1 LIKYDAAVKDDRHGN
16 HGLGDAKFAVQT
28 QQEQTAANDG
38 KFPDDEM
45 MPERCDCPVRNG
57 IQLRAPAI
65 QDDVGEKGVKNVQHD
80 NAEQHRE
87 KSMTVTVDI
96 TAPKP
101 ILSSAEAAS
110 PAAGE
115 RIAAQHGGGLQAAIG
130 MISHFHIQK
139 NERYALGPLYLKKLS
154 FLNTRNV

>member
-1 LIKYDAAVKDDRHGN
+1 LIKYDATVKDNRHGN
-16 HGLGDAKFAVQT
+16 RGLGDAKFAVET

-45 MPERCDCPVRNG
+45 MPERCDCPIRKG

-65 QDDVGEKGVKNVQHD
+65 QDHVGEKGVKNVQHD
-80 NAEQHRE
+80 NPEQHRE

-110 PAAGE
+110 PTAGE
-115 RIAAQHGGGLQAAIG
+115 RIAAQHGGGLQSAIG
-130 MISHFHIQK
+130 MISHFHIQQD
-139 NERYALGPLYLKKLS
+139 EWEALGSSYLEKSLY
-154 FLNTRNV
+154 